1 MYKIQVD
8 KCFFH
13 DINSP
18 TNTVREK
25 KVFFLG
31 QWGNYLL
38 YVPIFCLLPP
48 TFLFLK
54 QSKDI
59 CNANVTFCD
68 TCQQKAKSRSSVGN
82 FLANLGQK

>member
-31 QWGNYLL
+31 QWGNYLP

-59 CNANVTFCD
+59 CNANVTL
-68 TCQQKAKSRSSVGN
+68 VGN
-82 FLANLGQK
+82 KRRKVGALQAISWQI